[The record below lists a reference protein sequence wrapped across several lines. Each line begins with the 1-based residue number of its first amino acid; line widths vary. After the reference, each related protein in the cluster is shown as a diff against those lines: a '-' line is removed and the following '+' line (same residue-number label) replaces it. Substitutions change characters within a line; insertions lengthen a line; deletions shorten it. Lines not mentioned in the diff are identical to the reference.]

1 MTEGKCRISKYAIYR
16 VNINGFD
23 RPILEKSARKKKK
36 AGHFHQFCEVQTRE
50 REFGFTD

>member
-1 MTEGKCRISKYAIYR
+1 MSEGKCRISKYAIYG

-23 RPILEKSARKKKK
+23 RPILEKKKCKK
-36 AGHFHQFCEVQTRE
+36 GAGHFHEFCDLQTRE